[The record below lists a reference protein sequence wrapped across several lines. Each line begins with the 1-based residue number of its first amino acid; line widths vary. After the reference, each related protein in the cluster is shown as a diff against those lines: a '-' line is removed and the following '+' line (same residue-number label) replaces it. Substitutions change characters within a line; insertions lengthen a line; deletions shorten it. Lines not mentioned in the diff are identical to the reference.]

1 MMLKIGF
8 DDQIYRLRAQGGIC
22 RYFNELSIG
31 FSASS
36 TSKILPVIAKQSL
49 ASSRLRC
56 RSEADIIHATFY
68 NKKPYRLRSDQ
79 RLVSTLHDMT
89 PERYP
94 EQFILGK
101 WRSAHAN
108 KKGWLDASD
117 LIISNSES
125 SADDLSFF
133 WPNIKTTLKVIPLA
147 TRIGSQVTQPIANLE
162 NTSFWIFVGKSHDYK
177 NGKILLKALSTLKK
191 SNVIDEMLMIF
202 VGGKAWSRDEKT
214 LIYQNDLEQH
224 VLKIYPNDAQLAWL
238 YRHCSAVLVPSL
250 AEGFS
255 LPLIEALSCN
265 APLGVSDLEIH
276 REVGA
281 GYVELLSP
289 LNANVWAEFLTAA
302 WNKKAK
308 QPSQRLGQAQYE
320 NLCKFYGSERFIKDH
335 EHAYLNC
342 LAS

>member
-1 MMLKIGF
+1 MLKIGF
-8 DDQIYRLRAQGGIC
+8 DGQIYRLRAQGGIC

-36 TSKILPVIAKQSL
+36 TSQIWPVIEKPSL
-49 ASSRLRC
+49 PGGRLRC
-56 RSEADIIHATFY
+56 RSEAEIIHATFY

-79 RLVSTLHDMT
+79 RLISTLHDMT

-108 KKGWLDASD
+108 KKSWLEASD
-117 LIISNSES
+117 LIISNSEA

-147 TRIGSQVTQPIANLE
+147 TTIGSQAPQPITNLE
-162 NTSFWIFVGKSHDYK
+162 NNSFWIFVGKSHDYK

-191 SNVIDEMLMIF
+191 SKVIDDMLMIF
-202 VGGKAWSRDEKT
+202 VGGKAWSRDERT
-214 LIYQNDLEQH
+214 IIHQNNLDQH
-224 VLKIYPNDAQLAWL
+224 VLKIYPDDAQLAWL
-238 YRHCSAVLVPSL
+238 YRHCCAVVVPSL

-265 APLGVSDLEIH
+265 APLAVSDLEIH

-289 LNANVWAEFLTAA
+289 LNANAWAEFLTAA
-302 WNKKAK
+302 WNKKAR
-308 QPSQRLGQAQYE
+308 QPSQKLGQAQYE
-320 NLCKFYGSERFIKDH
+320 NLCKFYGPERFIKEH
-335 EHAYLNC
+335 ENGYRNC
-342 LAS
+342 LSS